1 MNENHWYPREP
12 MTFLTDTLW
21 CDAATEVAHNRLTD
35 TYYAIGRP
43 INDNDE
49 EICLI
54 GKIKA
59 ADYRR
64 VRGNLERLGWRFEEG
79 VLRHRRVEET
89 MASMDSKRQRRSGA
103 GRTGAQARWQTH
115 GKRNADAMRTQ
126 WQTQC
131 GRNGKRNA
139 DAMANPMANPMPNA
153 WQNDAS
159 NSNSTEIHG
168 GVELP
173 SGFPATVA
181 EANVA
186 AMFVGC
192 TDEFAAVTWNKAMSR
207 GGMDAKGQPIRS
219 WRHYLATEW
228 AYENNRREEKK
239 QSGKRSKTGSDRNE
253 GTLNAEASAADIQS
267 KVR

>member
-1 MNENHWYPREP
+1 LNENHWYPREP
-12 MTFLTDTLW
+12 LPFLTDTLW

-35 TYYAIGRP
+35 TYYALGRP

-79 VLRHRRVEET
+79 VLRHKRIEET
-89 MASMDSKRQRRSGA
+89 MASMDSQRRRRAEA

-115 GKRNADAMRTQ
+115 GNRNADAMRTQ
-126 WQTQC
+126 C
-131 GRNGKRNA
+131 GRNGNRNA

-159 NSNSTEIHG
+159 NSNIDR
-168 GVELP
+168 ELP
-173 SGFPATVA
+173 QGFPASVDEARMAAEVA
-181 EANVA
+181 GVSE
-186 AMFVGC
+186 
-192 TDEFAAVTWNKAMSR
+192 DFAALTWNKAMSR
-207 GGMDAKGQPIRS
+207 LGRDAKGQPIRS

-228 AYENNRREEKK
+228 RYDQNRREERKRVET
-239 QSGKRSKTGSDRNE
+239 RSKSGAGRNE
-253 GTLNAEASAADIQS
+253 GTFNAEASAADIQS